1 MEAPQTGVINK
12 QDVKIAA
19 TISRERAIEAS
30 KRATGRILTRFHA
43 VNKESSLCAKNFF
56 VLNIPPALAVA
67 RFRCYNACQ
76 HMADWKQITA
86 RIRRART
93 GKDPV
98 GQLSNL
104 YEKTRDAMVAFEL
117 ARYFE
122 TAGQNPEAAKWYLAA
137 AERFRRADWKT
148 KAQEAAVRL
157 GAEVS
162 VVDPA
167 HATGDF
173 MLTPPAVADSAPA
186 SPPEEISAAAESSG
200 TAAESEAADES
211 ATPVGESAESPDKK
225 RRRRGRR
232 GGRNRRKGEAAKTP
246 TAVHASRASEPA
258 TPAKGLPSRVFDEPV
273 EPKPSRAGESRAIPS
288 LPVEPIGDPGGPS
301 VRGRSGDPGLS
312 SRLSLLEMQLRRLLT
327 CPPVKLSEADH
338 APVGPGVFVLT
349 DSDLTS
355 YYYVEACQTLRIAV
369 GNLLRGGASRRGAD
383 SLKPQL
389 AEHLGIPESRVTKY
403 LADHCVV
410 RWLQLDE
417 GASHFA
423 HFVTAVIRPTLNE

>member
-1 MEAPQTGVINK
+1 
-12 QDVKIAA
+12 
-19 TISRERAIEAS
+19 
-30 KRATGRILTRFHA
+30 
-43 VNKESSLCAKNFF
+43 
-56 VLNIPPALAVA
+56 
-67 RFRCYNACQ
+67 
-76 HMADWKQITA
+76 MADWKQITA

-122 TAGQNPEAAKWYLAA
+122 TAGQNAESAKWYLAA

-157 GAEVS
+157 GAEPP
-162 VVDPA
+162 VVEPSA
-167 HATGDF
+167 SAGDF
-173 MLTPPAVADSAPA
+173 QLTPPPVETPELSLPFQEASAT
-186 SPPEEISAAAESSG
+186 AES
-200 TAAESEAADES
+200 SEAADDSETEDAS
-211 ATPVGESAESPDKK
+211 AKSADASTDTESPDKK

-232 GGRNRRKGEAAKTP
+232 GGRNRRKAEPGKSSTASSAA
-246 TAVHASRASEPA
+246 RATEPA
-258 TPAKGLPSRVFDEPV
+258 APAKGLPSRVFDEPA
-273 EPKPSRAGESRAIPS
+273 EPKPQRAAASRSVLP
-288 LPVEPIGDPGGPS
+288 LPVEPIGDLGPS

-327 CPPVKLSEADH
+327 CTPVKLSDADH

-355 YYYVEACQTLRIAV
+355 YYYVESCQTLRIAV

-389 AEHLGIPESRVTKY
+389 AEHLGIPETRVTKY